1 MRFWDVATGRES
13 GRIEGNPNWV
23 CSVAYSPDGKALAVG
38 GWPIVKLWDVPGNR
52 ISVVLEPEA
61 KQFWVESVAY
71 SPDGR
76 TLAAAGAK
84 VDRQND
90 RRQGQVRLY
99 DMTQNPP
106 RRRTV
111 LPFHFRGEFE
121 DEKRGPSATHVAFA
135 PNGRHLAAVGEMSWI
150 VSWDAATGT
159 EQDSFERDS
168 SRSVNRR
175 VAFVPDGHRLAIVG
189 ASGPVTIMDLS
200 TPEP

>member
-1 MRFWDVATGRES
+1 MVIPRITGLAFSPDGRSLASSGEDKTVRFWDVATGRES

-23 CSVAYSPDGKALAVG
+23 RSVAYSPDGKALAVG

-99 DMTQNPP
+99 DMTRIRPAGA
-106 RRRTV
+106 V
-111 LPFHFRGEFE
+111 LPFHFRGEF
-121 DEKRGPSATHVAFA
+121 
-135 PNGRHLAAVGEMSWI
+135 
-150 VSWDAATGT
+150 
-159 EQDSFERDS
+159 
-168 SRSVNRR
+168 RR
-175 VAFVPDGHRLAIVG
+175 
-189 ASGPVTIMDLS
+189 
-200 TPEP
+200 